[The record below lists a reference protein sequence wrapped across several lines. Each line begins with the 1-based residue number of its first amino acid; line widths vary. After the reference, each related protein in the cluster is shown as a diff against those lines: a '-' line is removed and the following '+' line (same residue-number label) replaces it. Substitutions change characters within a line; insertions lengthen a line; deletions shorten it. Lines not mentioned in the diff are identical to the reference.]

1 MAINI
6 NADTTNGLVITSD
19 NSGEINFQNA
29 GNTVASIGANG
40 IDASGLTGTLPALDG
55 SALTGI
61 SSFTH
66 GTSVTITGVTDYT
79 ITGIPA
85 GVKRLS
91 VLLYNIST
99 NGTAAL
105 RIRLGK
111 STGILTSGY
120 LSVGGG
126 NSSSTLTNVADTTC
140 FILMDQTVNAND
152 TQRGVYTLTKSNDNK
167 WFMEGSGVRQGVYRN
182 YACGAVDLGGTLDR
196 IQLTNAGNT
205 FDGGTMTLMW
215 ET

>member
-1 MAINI
+1 MTI
-6 NADTTNGLVITSD
+6 
-19 NSGEINFQNA
+19 
-29 GNTVASIGANG
+29 SIKPT
-40 IDASGLTGTLPALDG
+40 ASGSTIEQDGSTILTVDGSGNLSTPNNLTVSGTISGDGSSLTGVSP
-55 SALTGI
+55 
-61 SSFTH
+61 FTH
-66 GTSVTITGVTDYT
+66 GTSVTISGVTDYT
-79 ITGIPA
+79 ITGIPS

-91 VLLYNIST
+91 VLLYDIST
-99 NGTAAL
+99 NGTASL

-126 NSSSTLTNVADTTC
+126 QSSNSLTNVADTTC
-140 FILMDQTVNAND
+140 FILMDQTVNASD

-215 ET
+215 EI